1 MILEE
6 FALLTVRT
14 GSMTPGTKIPDLA
27 KGF

>member
-6 FALLTVRT
+6 FALLRVRT
-14 GSMTPGTKIPDLA
+14 GSTAPGTKIPDLA